1 MQALR
6 ARLQQSESR
15 AVDSAPYL
23 ELEERRRRAEEGKRE
38 ALRELDLA
46 AEEVSRVR
54 AAKAQ
59 LEDRLQV
66 SESLAQMSGGG
77 ATGTTVDGEYEEWSN
92 GNGNGD
98 GGGSVALI
106 QKQRGVLISLTSK
119 LNEKDAAALH
129 LQDQLAKAEKKIRD
143 LEETLARKTAQLI
156 HLQRVALER
165 GGADAAAATTAAPE
179 AEVEAAA
186 ALAAAAR
193 REAALAA
200 RAEAAEA
207 REAEAA
213 AMVRAVRRD
222 AEAAAAAARAEAARE
237 AMRASFEA
245 EVEAEVRRRL
255 AARDGDEAMTKEA
268 AVKAMAEATAS
279 KLAASKLRE
288 RCQTHTKER
297 KALATILD
305 GKVTPLLSH
314 VAELLPSL
322 DPTAATTNAAATAS
336 HARAVREVGV
346 LQRLVSASV
355 SALNLPEEPLDGGG
369 DEPKSEERRSRR
381 GLKAI
386 V

>member
-66 SESLAQMSGGG
+66 SEHSLAQMSGGG

-92 GNGNGD
+92 DSGGNGD

-119 LNEKDAAALH
+119 LNEKDAAALA

-165 GGADAAAATTAAPE
+165 GGADDLRQEHFRGRVTMEDGVLAAFLVIQHKLDRHPRTTGPVGMWRRSAIADHVARIVHPSLSALAGTPSARSIARQLASMARSSFSTQMMLPGGIACEAAT
-179 AEVEAAA
+179 
-186 ALAAAAR
+186 
-193 REAALAA
+193 
-200 RAEAAEA
+200 
-207 REAEAA
+207 
-213 AMVRAVRRD
+213 
-222 AEAAAAAARAEAARE
+222 
-237 AMRASFEA
+237 
-245 EVEAEVRRRL
+245 
-255 AARDGDEAMTKEA
+255 
-268 AVKAMAEATAS
+268 
-279 KLAASKLRE
+279 
-288 RCQTHTKER
+288 CQ
-297 KALATILD
+297 
-305 GKVTPLLSH
+305 
-314 VAELLPSL
+314 
-322 DPTAATTNAAATAS
+322 
-336 HARAVREVGV
+336 
-346 LQRLVSASV
+346 
-355 SALNLPEEPLDGGG
+355 
-369 DEPKSEERRSRR
+369 
-381 GLKAI
+381 
-386 V
+386 

>member
-66 SESLAQMSGGG
+66 SEHSLAQMSGGG

-92 GNGNGD
+92 DGGNGD

-186 ALAAAAR
+186 ALAAAR

-213 AMVRAVRRD
+213 AMVRG
-222 AEAAAAAARAEAARE
+222 AARR
-237 AMRASFEA
+237 
-245 EVEAEVRRRL
+245 
-255 AARDGDEAMTKEA
+255 
-268 AVKAMAEATAS
+268 
-279 KLAASKLRE
+279 
-288 RCQTHTKER
+288 
-297 KALATILD
+297 
-305 GKVTPLLSH
+305 
-314 VAELLPSL
+314 
-322 DPTAATTNAAATAS
+322 
-336 HARAVREVGV
+336 
-346 LQRLVSASV
+346 
-355 SALNLPEEPLDGGG
+355 
-369 DEPKSEERRSRR
+369 
-381 GLKAI
+381 
-386 V
+386 

>member
-66 SESLAQMSGGG
+66 SEHSLAQMSGGG

-92 GNGNGD
+92 ESGNGD

-129 LQDQLAKAEKKIRD
+129 LQDQLGKAEKKIRD

-213 AMVRAVRRD
+213 AMVRASRRD

-237 AMRASFEA
+237 MRASFEA

-255 AARDGDEAMTKEA
+255 TARDGDDAMTKEA

-322 DPTAATTNAAATAS
+322 DPTAANAAATAS

-355 SALNLPEEPLDGGG
+355 SALNLPEEPLD
-369 DEPKSEERRSRR
+369 DEPKS
-381 GLKAI
+381 

>member
-6 ARLQQSESR
+6 ARLQQSETR

-66 SESLAQMSGGG
+66 SEHSLAQMSGGG

-92 GNGNGD
+92 DSGG

-129 LQDQLAKAEKKIRD
+129 LQDQLGKAEKKIRD

-200 RAEAAEA
+200 RVEAAEA

-237 AMRASFEA
+237 LRASFEA

-255 AARDGDEAMTKEA
+255 AARDDDGAMTKEA

-322 DPTAATTNAAATAS
+322 DPTAAAATAAATAS